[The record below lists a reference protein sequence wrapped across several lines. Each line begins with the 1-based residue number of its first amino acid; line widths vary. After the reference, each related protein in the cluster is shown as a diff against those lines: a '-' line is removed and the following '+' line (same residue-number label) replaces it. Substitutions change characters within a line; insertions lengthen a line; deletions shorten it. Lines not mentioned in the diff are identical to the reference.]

1 MRLVSKSGVTVAF
14 VAATLLGCGASDM
27 ARPESS
33 QLVATLDLRTNPAL
47 FSPDASPYG
56 TSMER
61 WGELAWKWTVVG
73 VQRPPSSVE
82 AITSAQTRSTS
93 SRAWCLSL
101 AETSTHGASGRW
113 VWSSISS
120 IASS

>member
-1 MRLVSKSGVTVAF
+1 MRLVSKPGVTVAF
-14 VAATLLGCGASDM
+14 VAATLLGCGGGDM

-33 QLVATLDLRTNPAL
+33 QQVATLDLRTNPAL

-61 WGELAWKWTVVG
+61 WGELA

-113 VWSSISS
+113 VRSSISS